1 MRRVLLASL
10 LIFSFTGVAGRA
22 LAVDCPNVD
31 VDKVKRAIGELSEFY
46 GDVPSCLDC
55 QRQKKP
61 IERLICQNSG
71 LRLME
76 VLDTKAAVYAY
87 ENATKSETVHS
98 KPDCSFVHKE
108 LSNNCVDAV
117 CVCANLKEHTN
128 DSRGGE
134 SPYYGETR

>member
-1 MRRVLLASL
+1 MRTALLASL
-10 LIFSFTGVAGRA
+10 LILLLTGVARRA

-31 VDKVKRAIGELSEFY
+31 VDKVKRAIGDLSDFY

-55 QRQKKP
+55 QRQSKP

-76 VLDTKAAVYAY
+76 ILDTKAAVYAY
-87 ENATKSETVHS
+87 ENATKTQMVHS
-98 KPDCSFVHKE
+98 KPDCSFIRKQ
-108 LSNNCVDAV
+108 LSNNCADAV

-134 SPYYGETR
+134 SPYSGETR

>member
-1 MRRVLLASL
+1 MRTALLASL
-10 LIFSFTGVAGRA
+10 LILLLTGVAGRA
-22 LAVDCPNVD
+22 IAVDCPNVD
-31 VDKVKRAIGELSEFY
+31 VDKVKRAIGDLSDFY

-55 QRQKKP
+55 QRQSKP
-61 IERLICQNSG
+61 IERLICQSSG

-76 VLDTKAAVYAY
+76 ILDTKAAVYAY
-87 ENATKSETVHS
+87 ENATKTRTTHS
-98 KPDCSFVHKE
+98 KPDCSFVRKQ
-108 LSNNCVDAV
+108 LSDNCSDAV

>member
-1 MRRVLLASL
+1 MQTALLASL
-10 LIFSFTGVAGRA
+10 LTSFLTGVAGRA

-31 VDKVKRAIGELSEFY
+31 VDKVKRAIGDLSDFY

-55 QRQKKP
+55 QRQSKP
-61 IERLICQNSG
+61 IKRLICQNSG

-76 VLDTKAAVYAY
+76 IPDTKAAVYAY
-87 ENATKSETVHS
+87 ENASKTQTVHP
-98 KPDCSFVHKE
+98 KPHRSFVRKE

>member
-1 MRRVLLASL
+1 MILLL
-10 LIFSFTGVAGRA
+10 TGVARRA

-31 VDKVKRAIGELSEFY
+31 VDKVKRAIGDLSDFY

-55 QRQKKP
+55 QRQSKP

-76 VLDTKAAVYAY
+76 ILDTKAAVYAY
-87 ENATKSETVHS
+87 ENATKTQTTHS
-98 KPDCSFVHKE
+98 KPDCSFVRKQ

-117 CVCANLKEHTN
+117 CACANLKEHTN